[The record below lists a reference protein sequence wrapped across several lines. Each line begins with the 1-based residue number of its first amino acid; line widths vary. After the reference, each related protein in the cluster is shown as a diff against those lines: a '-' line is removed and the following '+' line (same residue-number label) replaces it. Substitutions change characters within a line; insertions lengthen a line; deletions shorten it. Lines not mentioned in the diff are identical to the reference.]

1 MMKKLLF
8 CIVIALVCVT
18 GIFAQSKRK
27 TQSVAK
33 SKTGIR
39 SVDFRNFTYNNIGE
53 ENRVNL
59 RKGRNLVKGEYSSGN
74 YGSELGT
81 VKYLDFD
88 GDGKEEALVVVDYS
102 QEAAGTNWSQHYF
115 VFAYRN
121 GAAQQI
127 FHDSRYKS
135 SGFRLS
141 GKSLI
146 VEAPFWKDNDAHCC
160 PSLAETA
167 TYSWRNNK
175 FVRVSQKFKPWK

>member
-1 MMKKLLF
+1 MKKLIF
-8 CIVIALVCVT
+8 CIVIALLCLT
-18 GIFAQSKRK
+18 SISAQSKRK

-33 SKTGIR
+33 AETGIR
-39 SVDFRNFTYNNIGE
+39 SVDFRNFTYNKIGD
-53 ENRVNL
+53 ENSVTL
-59 RKGRNLVKGEYSSGN
+59 RKGRNLVKGEYSSGI
-74 YGSELGT
+74 YGSQLAT
-81 VKYLDFD
+81 IKYLDFD

-102 QEAAGTNWSQHYF
+102 QEAAGANWSQHYF

-127 FHDSRYKS
+127 FNDSRYKS

-146 VEAPFWKDNDAHCC
+146 VEAPFWKDADASCC

-167 TYSWRNNK
+167 TYAWRGNK
-175 FVRVSQKFKPWK
+175 FARVSQKFKPWK